1 MDTNSYEKVGL
12 YFTARDLPKLD
23 TFSHTD
29 AFLVVNMIDPKTSKV
44 QRVGHTSVV
53 KDTENPDWA
62 DQIIVDYIFEQTQV
76 IKLQLYDQ
84 DGPDLMNLS
93 KHDFIG
99 EVSFTLSK
107 LMCSPNQKITANIT
121 GTLI

>member
-12 YFTARDLPKLD
+12 HFTARDLPKLD

-29 AFLVVNMIDPKTSKV
+29 GFIVVSIANPGMSFKI
-44 QRVGHTSVV
+44 VGYTSVV

-107 LMCSPNQKITANIT
+107 LMCSPNQKITAKIT
-121 GTLI
+121 GT